1 MLETAV
7 IESLPARYRLP
18 SAHVLEF
25 SILGP
30 LEVFDDGRPVRLGGP
45 KQRAALAIL
54 LLSANRVV
62 SVERLADDLYAGAP
76 PVTAVTQV
84 QRQVSELR
92 KALGTEVIETR
103 SPGYALHVEPERL
116 DLDRFERW
124 THEAAQALD
133 RSEPEAAVGLLE
145 DALRLWRGAPLAD
158 VAYEPFAQTAIG
170 RLEELRLAALEQ
182 RFEAELALG
191 RQGSALAELEVLV
204 WDNPLRER
212 LRGLLMLALYR
223 AGRQAEALEVYRTTR
238 ETLVAELG
246 IEPSRALAELQRA
259 ILAHDPSLDLSQPS
273 ETRVEAE
280 RTVLV
285 ASFDGDRTDAL
296 LSVAL
301 PLVSLPDRALLVARL
316 LSEEDDVPAAAAAL
330 NARRESFDV
339 PARVAAFTS
348 LEPARDVVRLAMNYD
363 VELVLLDAPA
373 ALDSDRLPADLSAI
387 AERSPADVAAL
398 SGPAPDWHGGD
409 GVFVPFGGG
418 ESDWAALALGAW
430 LAAGARVPLRLVGTK
445 ADPSRGQRD
454 ASRLLADASLATQR
468 VVGVAAEPLL
478 ADATEEAFLAAV
490 APASVVV
497 AGLPARWRAEGLG
510 TIRRA
515 LVRAGRPPVLLV
527 HRGTRP
533 GGLAPRESL
542 TRFSWSLEP

>member
-1 MLETAV
+1 M
-7 IESLPARYRLP
+7 
-18 SAHVLEF
+18 LEF

-30 LEVFDDGRPVRLGGP
+30 LEVIDDGRPVRLGGP

-84 QRQVSELR
+84 QRQVSDLR
-92 KALGTEVIETR
+92 KALGAAAIETR
-103 SPGYALHVEPERL
+103 SPGYALRVEPERL
-116 DLDRFERW
+116 DLSRFERW
-124 THEAAQALD
+124 LHEAAQALD
-133 RSEPEAAVGLLE
+133 RSEPEAAVGLLRE
-145 DALRLWRGAPLAD
+145 ALGLWRGAPLAD

-170 RLEELRLAALEQ
+170 RLEELRLVALEQ

-191 RQGSALAELEVLV
+191 QHNFMLAELEALV

-223 AGRQAEALEVYRTTR
+223 AGRQAEALDVYRTTR
-238 ETLVAELG
+238 ETLVGELG

-259 ILAHDPSLDLSQPS
+259 ILAHDPSLDVSRPS
-273 ETRVEAE
+273 ETTIEVE

-285 ASFDGDRTDAL
+285 VSFDDDRTDAL

-316 LSEEDDVPAAAAAL
+316 LSDEDDLVAAAAAL
-330 NARRESFDV
+330 NARGEAFDV
-339 PARVAAFTS
+339 PARAAAFVS
-348 LEPARDVVRLAMNYD
+348 LEPARDVVRLATNYE
-363 VELVLLDAPA
+363 VELVLLDAPRG
-373 ALDSDRLPADLSAI
+373 LDADRLPADLAAI

-398 SGPAPDWHGGD
+398 SGPAPDWHGGA

-418 ESDWAALALGAW
+418 ESDWAALELGAW
-430 LAAGARVPLRLVGTK
+430 LAAGTRTPLRLVGTR

-454 ASRLLADASLATQR
+454 ASRLLADASLAAQR
-468 VVGVAAEPLL
+468 VVGVAAEPVL
-478 ADATEEAFLAAV
+478 AEATTEAFLAAV
-490 APASVVV
+490 EPASVVV
-497 AGLPARWRAEGLG
+497 SGLPTRWRAEGLG

-515 LVRAGRPPVLLV
+515 LVRAGRPPALLV

-542 TRFSWSLEP
+542 TRFSWSIEP